1 MDSGAESARR
11 RVCLDKGSSSIS
23 LSGNVSARTQPYG
36 VVPDQLR
43 ESFSSTRA
51 GFCQLDAD
59 QTYPYPKSSDTNL
72 SRWRH
77 CALAET
83 VAVHLAGH

>member
-1 MDSGAESARR
+1 MVRKVHAGECVWTEVVRAFRCQAMLVLVRKLME
-11 RVCLDKGSSSIS
+11 
-23 LSGNVSARTQPYG
+23 

-59 QTYPYPKSSDTNL
+59 QTYPYPKLSDTNL
-72 SRWRH
+72 SRWQH